1 MKAMKDR
8 ILIKCD
14 NEEQQK
20 HLNNLMKMIREMN
33 ESGMKMSLIENCEN
47 LHDPSIKSISVSF
60 IPWSDKNE

>member
-20 HLNNLMKMIREMN
+20 HLNNLMRMIREME
-33 ESGMKMSLIENCEN
+33 ESGMKMSIIEKCED
-47 LHDPSIKSISVSF
+47 LHNPDLKSVRVTF

>member
-20 HLNNLMKMIREMN
+20 HLNDLMKMIREME
-33 ESGMKMSLIENCEN
+33 ESGMKMSTIDNCEN
-47 LHDPSIKSISVSF
+47 LHNPNLKSIRVTF
-60 IPWSDKNE
+60 VPWSDKNE